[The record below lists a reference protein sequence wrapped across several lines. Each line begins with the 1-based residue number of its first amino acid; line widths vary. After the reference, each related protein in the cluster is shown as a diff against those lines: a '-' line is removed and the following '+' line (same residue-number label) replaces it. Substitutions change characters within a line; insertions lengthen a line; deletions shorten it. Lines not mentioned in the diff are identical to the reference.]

1 VQSCPIDC
9 RRALY
14 RNISLS
20 GGTTMLKHF
29 GARIQVAG
37 WLAGGAG
44 EEGNASRAL
53 HSAPCWHELS
63 HSLMPAC
70 ARSCLVHLH

>member
-1 VQSCPIDC
+1 MQSCPIDC

-29 GARIQVAG
+29 GARIQVTG
-37 WLAGGAG
+37 WLGEQQGAASRELAAGAG
-44 EEGNASRAL
+44 KSHLLQRGNCRL
-53 HSAPCWHELS
+53 
-63 HSLMPAC
+63 
-70 ARSCLVHLH
+70 

>member
-1 VQSCPIDC
+1 MASLLQPSLHNRPATDWRTPLPEVIDRCVQSCPIDC

-29 GARIQVAG
+29 GARIQVTG
-37 WLAGGAG
+37 
-44 EEGNASRAL
+44 
-53 HSAPCWHELS
+53 
-63 HSLMPAC
+63 
-70 ARSCLVHLH
+70 